1 MRARLSSP
9 RGKENNSSD
18 EVECP
23 GRARPKGRMPS
34 PVRRTNEMM
43 YSSISPPERRAASAK
58 TISEQCFPGQSPS
71 SAASPPPEYSP
82 LDSVGD
88 QVEVESYALD
98 ESEASPESRRIM
110 AKMEQVY
117 QSSPIPKDYLNTPP
131 KKSPALPEI
140 VLHPRSAAAKK
151 SAGATAAKKGAASK
165 SRPRRKDPRDATT
178 TRATHGI
185 PAASA
190 IYGGGKGDARRPRR
204 LSSAADAAG
213 TDRRGSVA
221 GGRGR
226 ETFSAPDV
234 AAGGAAKSGGA
245 ATRAVVKP
253 PAALAVQ
260 RERQQRESRQKG
272 ANAAS
277 SKTDGR
283 RNLDKRTARLRFR
296 DGFSADIARYRRR
309 FPRLNDGSN
318 HADKAGGQIQD
329 RGANGVSIAV
339 RKRPIFKYEL
349 DRGDYDVVSIDN
361 VTGDSHDVCMVH
373 NCGMHAD
380 MKQMLVKS
388 TRYPVTAA
396 FDEHACD
403 DAVYR
408 HIAEPLV
415 LDAAN
420 GGVATILMF
429 GQTGT
434 GKSFTMSG
442 IESRAAHGLF
452 QAIGAVDSQP
462 ADRPG
467 GERPA
472 VTLQFVELCGSKE
485 VRDLLV
491 TGRGTDAP
499 VKLADNDDG
508 SVRLLNAV
516 SLVIASPAELLEK
529 IALAKG
535 QRATEATDKNGV
547 SSRSH
552 AVCQVRIRGAGR
564 GRGVLTLIDCAGSER
579 KHDSM
584 YHSRCV
590 FFALALH
597 CLFDPLPYV
606 ALRFAHG
613 VDVPASGRRRPR
625 RSMRPSGR
633 SRNVSEPGRRSS
645 IASPSGPAA

>member
-1 MRARLSSP
+1 M
-9 RGKENNSSD
+9 K
-18 EVECP
+18 
-23 GRARPKGRMPS
+23 
-34 PVRRTNEMM
+34 
-43 YSSISPPERRAASAK
+43 YSSISPLRGRVASAK
-58 TISEQCFPGQSPS
+58 MILKQCFS
-71 SAASPPPEYSP
+71 
-82 LDSVGD
+82 DSDSDSDGD
-88 QVEVESYALD
+88 EEVEAYALD
-98 ESEASPESRRIM
+98 ESKASPESRRIM
-110 AKMEQVY
+110 AKMERVY
-117 QSSPIPKDYLNTPP
+117 QSSPIPTAYLNTPP
-131 KKSPALPEI
+131 KKSLALPEI
-140 VLHPRSAAAKK
+140 VLHPGPTAAAGAANK
-151 SAGATAAKKGAASK
+151 SAGATAAKKGAAAT
-165 SRPRRKDPRDATT
+165 SRPRAKDPRHTTT
-178 TRATHGI
+178 TRATRGVL
-185 PAASA
+185 AASA
-190 IYGGGKGDARRPRR
+190 VSGSGKG
-204 LSSAADAAG
+204 G
-213 TDRRGSVA
+213 
-221 GGRGR
+221 
-226 ETFSAPDV
+226 
-234 AAGGAAKSGGA
+234 AAGGASESGGVA
-245 ATRAVVKP
+245 ARAVDEP

-442 IESRAAHGLF
+442 IESRAVRGLF
-452 QAIGAVDSQP
+452 QAIDAIDSQP
-462 ADRPG
+462 ADRPR

-552 AVCQVRIRGAGR
+552 AVCQLRIRGAGR

-590 FFALALH
+590 FF
-597 CLFDPLPYV
+597 
-606 ALRFAHG
+606 
-613 VDVPASGRRRPR
+613 
-625 RSMRPSGR
+625 
-633 SRNVSEPGRRSS
+633 SR
-645 IASPSGPAA
+645 